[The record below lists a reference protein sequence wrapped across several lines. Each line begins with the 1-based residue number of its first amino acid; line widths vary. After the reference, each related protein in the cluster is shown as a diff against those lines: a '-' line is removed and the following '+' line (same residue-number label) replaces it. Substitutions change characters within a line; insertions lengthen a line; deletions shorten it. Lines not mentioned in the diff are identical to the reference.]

1 MASFRAL
8 YLGQPRLYEGSMTAA
23 IHSPGLSAE
32 IWGLLVESLI
42 MEWRALL
49 MLCGLML
56 TAMSGAFTQYV
67 QTSGSPL
74 LNTFWLLAI
83 LFMILSVVVTHIFS
97 VHIARYSNE
106 NRGRAW
112 RANFGGLPRWAD
124 IYMLLALPRVL
135 LLWGVI
141 MLITGIYIYI
151 FDKVLS
157 FSEKHGDT
165 LLRVLTPVVSGI
177 SITFIGL
184 IVCLMGMFLRL
195 G

>member
-1 MASFRAL
+1 
-8 YLGQPRLYEGSMTAA
+8 MTAA

-151 FDKVLS
+151 FDKWHQHHLHRTHSLS
-157 FSEKHGDT
+157 HGHVPAT
-165 LLRVLTPVVSGI
+165 RLKRASLRLIPVVRSPDTI
-177 SITFIGL
+177 
-184 IVCLMGMFLRL
+184 
-195 G
+195 